1 VLGVDFDVV
10 RDISLAVLAGA
21 VVIAVVLAWLAKTLV
36 TKLLALAVFAV
47 LGALVWWQRADVQ
60 SCADEVIGT
69 LAAGEVDDS
78 TCRFF
83 GHDVTVSAP

>member
-1 VLGVDFDVV
+1 VLGLDFDVV

-36 TKLLALAVFAV
+36 SKFLALAVFAV
-47 LGALVWWQRADVQ
+47 LGALVWWQRADVK
-60 SCADEVIGT
+60 SCADQVVST

-83 GHDVTVSAP
+83 GHDVTVSSP